1 MLILTA
7 LLVFTL
13 LHFFY
18 VRQVRPDFADH
29 LYAIENKL
37 DKQNQLLAGLGKT
50 ANQISDNIE

>member
-1 MLILTA
+1 MLILIA

-18 VRQVRPDFADH
+18 VRQVKPDFADH
-29 LYAIENKL
+29 LYAIESKL

-50 ANQISDNIE
+50 ANQISNNID